1 MKKTDWFIALFFMV
15 LGLMCLMFSAS
26 YYRMGSFISEVGIFR
41 SACIGMA
48 VVGAAIYLIYRLI
61 RFKQGKGK

>member
-1 MKKTDWFIALFFMV
+1 MKKIDWFIAIFFIA

-41 SACIGMA
+41 MACIGMA
-48 VVGAAIYLIYRLI
+48 VVSIAIYLIYRLI

>member
-1 MKKTDWFIALFFMV
+1 MKKTDWFIALFFMT

-26 YYRMGSFISEVGIFR
+26 YYQMSSFISEVGIFR
-41 SACIGMA
+41 SACIGLA
-48 VVGAAIYLIYRLI
+48 AVGAAIYIIYRLI